1 MADGTAETAALLD
14 RLIRYKGVRAVL
26 RTRAADS
33 PPRRR
38 AGAADALPQRRS
50 SP

>member
-26 RTRAADS
+26 RTRAADW
-33 PPRRR
+33 